1 LDKLESNSSSLFNAH
16 LLSTRIIPHPGVG
29 RAVEGTSVP
38 SRDPNGIKGRPFED
52 DTTRERRRSRHFEDS
67 VVVEDLERS
76 NGVCL
81 RD

>member
-1 LDKLESNSSSLFNAH
+1 M
-16 LLSTRIIPHPGVG
+16 STRISPNPGVG
-29 RAVEGTSVP
+29 RTVEGTSVP
-38 SRDPNGIKGRPFED
+38 SGDPDCVKGRPLED